1 MPINVPLP
9 VCNLPDET
17 EASPVEAFLFRRLLA
32 LETTVS
38 QLPIP
43 YYFYT
48 MSSELYIT
56 PATREDIPSLNQ
68 LVNSAYRGD
77 TSRKGWTT
85 EADLLDGIRTDP
97 AALEDMMEQP
107 GAVILKCTDSEK
119 TLRGC
124 VFLKKTESQLYL
136 GMLTVS
142 PELQGGGI
150 GKKLLEASEAYASEH
165 GCDKIVM
172 TVISVRSELIAW
184 YERKGFHTTGE
195 KSPFPKD
202 PRFGIPKQDLEFV
215 VMEKEL

>member
-1 MPINVPLP
+1 MQ
-9 VCNLPDET
+9 T
-17 EASPVEAFLFRRLLA
+17 SGK
-32 LETTVS
+32 

-43 YYFYT
+43 HYFYT
-48 MSSELYIT
+48 MSSELFIA
-56 PATREDIPSLNQ
+56 PATKEDIPALNR
-68 LVNSAYRGD
+68 LVNSAYRGE

-97 AALEDMMEQP
+97 EALEDMMEQP
-107 GAVILKCTDSEK
+107 GAVILKCSDNQG

-124 VFLKKTESQLYL
+124 VFLKKTEDQLYL

-142 PELQGGGI
+142 PEQQGGGI
-150 GKKLLEASEAYASEH
+150 GKKLLEASEQYAHEH
-165 GCDKIVM
+165 RCHKIVM

-184 YERKGFHTTGE
+184 YERKGFRTTGE

-215 VMEKEL
+215 VMEKEV